1 MIPKAMQEAFVGI
14 NMNGGAV
21 TFAVLLRLFRAAD
34 LRWEMHPAQLF
45 SIEVQSTFLD
55 GAATAVSAEV
65 PEEETTELLKREL
78 KHTLMGIPVALR
90 SDYPKGWIRLY
101 SGNKLVAYMENLAV
115 PAAYIGYSVTWEA
128 HVQSESAK
136 AQKIW
141 EADNRQ
147 D

>member
-1 MIPKAMQEAFVGI
+1 MY
-14 NMNGGAV
+14 N
-21 TFAVLLRLFRAAD
+21 
-34 LRWEMHPAQLF
+34 PAQLF
-45 SIEVQSTFLD
+45 SIEVQSVFLD
-55 GAATAVSAEV
+55 REISTVSAEV

-101 SGNKLVAYMENLAV
+101 SGNKLVAYIENLAI
-115 PAAYIGYSVTWEA
+115 PAAYCSYPETWEA

-141 EADNRQ
+141 EADNA
-147 D
+147 